1 MQNNSNKV
9 NIYLT
14 TVPTLPIAALAVMV
28 GVYPEREPHGGTPGS
43 VQVEEGGRR
52 LELGSSRP
60 LPLSALATVARAQ
73 THRPV
78 DQVEHQEH
86 DREHHEEH
94 VVHLGPVVLLSHRSQ
109 LPFFFSLFSFPLS
122 LEATFLFL
130 PEKIGVT
137 Y

>member
-1 MQNNSNKV
+1 M
-9 NIYLT
+9 L
-14 TVPTLPIAALAVMV
+14 
-28 GVYPEREPHGGTPGS
+28 R
-43 VQVEEGGRR
+43 
-52 LELGSSRP
+52 SSRP
-60 LPLSALATVARAQ
+60 LPLSALATVARTQ

-94 VVHLGPVVLLSHRSQ
+94 VVHLGPVVLLSHCSQ

-122 LEATFLFL
+122 LEAAFLFL